1 MLTVIPMPIFY
12 RGAGVGT
19 YWHGMDARTTGF
31 TARHP
36 GMTPTGDRLM
46 EHIARATTASPY
58 ISLTRSYAVA
68 WDYAISLGSRRA
80 TARTPGYVYEVEI
93 EDRPPLGLTIVD
105 PAKEV
110 ASQLPAPLA
119 SVSYQYNGLP
129 SFLHGVVDPVTMG
142 KFLLDPGPQVPGS
155 VGPFT
160 APNLTIHLKALV
172 RALKDAEIL
181 AVGSIPA
188 SCVRFRHE
196 VC

>member
-1 MLTVIPMPIFY
+1 MPIFY

-46 EHIARATTASPY
+46 EHIARAATASPY

-68 WDYAISLGSRRA
+68 WDYAINGTCRP
-80 TARTPGYVYEVEI
+80 TQQNPGYVYEVEI
-93 EDRPPLGLTIVD
+93 EGRPPLGLAIVD
-105 PAKEV
+105 PVREV
-110 ASQLPAPLA
+110 ASQLPTPLA
-119 SVSYQYNGLP
+119 SLSYQHNGLP
-129 SFLHGVVDPVTMG
+129 SFLLGVVNKTMG
-142 KFLLDPGPQVPGS
+142 NFLLDPGPQVPGS
-155 VGPFT
+155 VGPFA

-172 RALKDAEIL
+172 RALRDAEIL

-188 SCVRFRHE
+188 SCVRFRHD
-196 VC
+196 VH

>member
-1 MLTVIPMPIFY
+1 MLTVSLMPIFY

-31 TARHP
+31 TARNP

-46 EHIARATTASPY
+46 EHIARGAIASPY
-58 ISLTRSYAVA
+58 TSLTRSYGVA
-68 WDYAISLGSRRA
+68 WDYAIFGKRRA
-80 TARTPGYVYEVEI
+80 TARTPAYVYEVEI
-93 EDRPPLGLTIVD
+93 EDRPPLGLAIVD
-105 PAKEV
+105 PVKEV

-119 SVSYQYNGLP
+119 SVSYQHNGLP
-129 SFLHGVVDPVTMG
+129 NFLLGLVDEAMG
-142 KFLLDPGPQVPGS
+142 NFLLDPGPQVPGS

-172 RALKDAEIL
+172 RALRDAEIL